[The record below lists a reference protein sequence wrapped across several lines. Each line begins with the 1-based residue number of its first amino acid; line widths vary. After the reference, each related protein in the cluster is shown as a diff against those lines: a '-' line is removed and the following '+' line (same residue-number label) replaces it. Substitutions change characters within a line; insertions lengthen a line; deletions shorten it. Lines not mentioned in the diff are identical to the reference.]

1 MHTEFL
7 IIGQGLCGTWLSYW
21 LHKAKRS
28 FLVIDNNQLGTSSR
42 IAAGIINPVTG
53 RRLVKAWMID
63 ELLPGIKKS
72 YTELGNDLN
81 ITAIS
86 HRNIIDFFPDPFMKE
101 SFLKRVFENCGYLH
115 LSENP
120 LSFHTYFNYEFGYG
134 EIGPAYT
141 AHLETILPAWNAYLK
156 LNNCLI
162 EEDFVLSGLEV
173 SEKEIRYK
181 DIKTEKLIFCDGAAI
196 SDNPWFGHLP
206 FAFNKG
212 EILIIE
218 VPGLPVNHVYK
229 KGLFLAPIAETNLF
243 WAGSGYSWNFSD
255 VNPTAEF
262 RNKTEKQ
269 LNNWLKVPFKIV
281 DHKASL
287 RPATIERRPFV
298 GMHPVKKNIG
308 ILNGMGTKGCSL
320 APYFAKQLTGHLI
333 HKEEIPAEADIK
345 RFSKILER
353 KQSPPNR
360 INKKS

>member
-1 MHTEFL
+1 MKVEFL
-7 IIGQGLCGTWLSYW
+7 IIGQGLCGTWLSYY

-28 FLVIDNNQLGTSSR
+28 FLVIDNNQLDTSSR

-63 ELLPGIKKS
+63 ELLPGLKKS
-72 YTELGNDLN
+72 YTELGNDLK
-81 ITAIS
+81 ITAITQK
-86 HRNIIDFFPDPFMKE
+86 NIIDFFPDPFMKE
-101 SFLKRVFENCGYLH
+101 SFQQRVLENNNYLH
-115 LSENP
+115 LSENL
-120 LSFHTYFNYEFGYG
+120 LSFQTHFKYEFGYG
-134 EIGPAYT
+134 EISPAYT

-162 EEDFVLSGLEV
+162 EEDFELSGLEV
-173 SEKEIRYK
+173 SEKGIQYK
-181 DIKTEKLIFCDGAAI
+181 DIKTEKLIFCDGAAA
-196 SDNPWFGHLP
+196 SENPWFGHLP

-212 EILIIE
+212 EVLIID
-218 VPGLPVNHVYK
+218 VPDLPVNHVYK
-229 KGLFLAPIAETNLF
+229 KGLFLAPMAESNLF
-243 WAGSGYSWNFSD
+243 WAGSSYSWNFSD

-298 GMHPVKKNIG
+298 GMHPAKKNIG

-320 APYFAKQLTGHLI
+320 APYFAKQLTVYLI
-333 HKEEIPAEADIK
+333 NKEEISPEADIK

-353 KQSPPNR
+353 S
-360 INKKS
+360 